1 MITNKQVQ
9 ECLIKIDHLIA
20 NKLGDD
26 ACSEYIKL
34 NKKIENKENEIDNS
48 MKANFYVSFA
58 YFLFNVSEYEACIN
72 MLIKAQNY
80 GYSKDKINEFIWKAF
95 INPNV
100 NEFRNIYQ
108 KNIELLIS
116 NKCIFEYINFK
127 DLSYWLIPINY
138 NKEYFIYNIKDKI
151 IEEKMFFKDNFD
163 INNHVNLPIS
173 NEFSD
178 FLILDKWNFNNIKK
192 CIYHIKEKGKKTYIV
207 FSDIKK
213 FFSCL
218 QGILIDIKVNLSD
231 MVIFNGFEDMKKYF
245 QESNTYLPRNI
256 VDINGLSS
264 QAEKVVD
271 DIHNYR
277 IHKNYTKS
285 DNILL
290 SICIP
295 SYNRGNRAYENVIHN
310 LGFYYDNEI
319 EIVLSNNG
327 TQNETKGYYD
337 KIRNIKDCR
346 LNYFEFKE
354 NMGFTLNM
362 CKVCEL
368 ARGKFILLLSDED
381 LINFKALDKIM
392 NIINNSEKKIAVLKT
407 SGDVQGIVPSTKLAK
422 PGEDA
427 VMTYMLTSNYISGL
441 IFNNDILKKYH
452 GIEYIKKNLKNY
464 TCDIYPHMFW
474 ELLLC
479 QYGYVLG
486 TNTVLIHEGK
496 AEKSEFTK
504 EKISDSNEIEIPH
517 HATLEGRL
525 EQHEGFLKIFRD
537 LDICKNN
544 FDIFRNMYLKLVN
557 KTMLLVCISIN
568 VYYRKTDF
576 DLLEILYKAYDFCI
590 KSLEEVYS
598 SKYKN
603 YKKYYSNDL
612 DVIKRT
618 YNLFCQSLN
627 KR

>member
-1 MITNKQVQ
+1 MITNEQIMEALV
-9 ECLIKIDHLIA
+9 KIDGLLN

-26 ACSEYIKL
+26 ACKEYIEWEE
-34 NKKIENKENEIDNS
+34 KIKGEEGMVDNS
-48 MKANFYVSFA
+48 IKAKFYASFA
-58 YFLFNVSEYEACIN
+58 YFLFDVSEYEASIN
-72 MLIKAQNY
+72 MFIRAQNY
-80 GYSKDKINEFIWKAF
+80 GYSKDKINEFILEAF
-95 INPNV
+95 IIPNID
-100 NEFRNIYQ
+100 EFKSMYEENIKLLASNNFIC
-108 KNIELLIS
+108 KNIA
-116 NKCIFEYINFK
+116 FE
-127 DLSYWLIPINY
+127 DLSYYLIPVNDK
-138 NKEYFIYNIKDKI
+138 NEYFIYNIRKKT
-151 IEEKMFFKDNFD
+151 IEEKISFNDDLNKVKK
-163 INNHVNLPIS
+163 IELPILD
-173 NEFSD
+173 EFCD
-178 FLILDKWNFNNIKK
+178 FLILDEWNFNRIKK
-192 CIYHIKEKGKKTYIV
+192 YIYCIKLKSKKAYIILSNVEKY
-207 FSDIKK
+207 
-213 FFSCL
+213 FSCL
-218 QGILIDIKVNLSD
+218 QGALINIEVLSNT
-231 MVIFNGFEDMKKYF
+231 VIFSGFKELKEYF
-245 QESNTYLPRNI
+245 QKSNVYIPRNI
-256 VDINGLSS
+256 IDMVGLKVK
-264 QAEKVVD
+264 AEKVID
-271 DIHNYR
+271 EIHNLR
-277 IHKNYTKS
+277 TDKEWMKR

-295 SYNRGNRAYENVIHN
+295 SYNRGKRAYENVIHN
-310 LGFYYDNEI
+310 LGSYYDNEI

-327 TQNETKGYYD
+327 TRNETKEYYD
-337 KIRNIKDCR
+337 KIRDIKDCR

-381 LINFKALDKIM
+381 LINFEVLDKIM
-392 NIINNSEKKIAVLKT
+392 NIINNSEKKIAVLRT

-486 TNTVLIHEGK
+486 TNIVLIHEGK
-496 AEKSEFTK
+496 AEKTEFTK
-504 EKISDSNEIEIPH
+504 GKISDSNEIEIPH
-517 HATLEGRL
+517 YATLEGRL
-525 EQHEGFLKIFRD
+525 EQHKGFLKIFRD
-537 LDICKNN
+537 LDMCKNN
-544 FDIFRNMYLKLVN
+544 FNIFRKMYLKLVN

-568 VYYRKTDF
+568 VYYRKSDF
-576 DLLEILYKAYDFCI
+576 DLLEILYKAYDFCV

-612 DVIKRT
+612 DVIKHT